1 MTSLPFVPSNPIVDA
16 IKALYGV
23 ATSVNTFI
31 DEHIAKLKAHEN
43 ETINTTGRVLEN
55 AKAGFGI
62 GYITPLILTATGQ
75 LLLGNQLNATAI
87 LASGMTLSNPLAMTC
102 GAIGAIY
109 YGWQALSEEEKNA
122 ILARLTTAFEVGV
135 ELIKSMISFVISSLG
150 SILSK
155 EKLAEFKNFV
165 ASAAENFGKT
175 LADITRDIKDKFFHV
190 MDWVGNAWKEA
201 STSVQEGAERTKDSV
216 KETFEK
222 MTKKSE

>member
-23 ATSVNTFI
+23 ATSVNAFI

-43 ETINTTGRVLEN
+43 ETINATGRVLEN

-75 LLLGNQLNATAI
+75 LLLGNQLNAAAI

-109 YGWQALSEEEKNA
+109 YGWQALSEEEKNS
-122 ILARLTTAFEVGV
+122 ILARLTEAFEVGV

-155 EKLAEFKNFV
+155 EKLAEFKKFV

-175 LADITRDIKDKFFHV
+175 LADITHDIKDKFFHV

>member
-23 ATSVNTFI
+23 ATTVNAFI

-43 ETINTTGRVLEN
+43 ETINATGRVLEN

-75 LLLGNQLNATAI
+75 LLLGNKLNATAI

-122 ILARLTTAFEVGV
+122 ILARLTAAFEVGV

>member
-122 ILARLTTAFEVGV
+122 ILARLTAAFEVGV

-190 MDWVGNAWKEA
+190 MEWVGNAWKEA

>member
-23 ATSVNTFI
+23 ATSVNTSI

-75 LLLGNQLNATAI
+75 LLLGNQLNAAAI

-122 ILARLTTAFEVGV
+122 ILARLTAAFEVGV
-135 ELIKSMISFVISSLG
+135 ELIKSMITFVISSLG

-175 LADITRDIKDKFFHV
+175 LVEITRDIKDKFFHV

>member
-122 ILARLTTAFEVGV
+122 ILVRLTAAFEVGV

>member
-1 MTSLPFVPSNPIVDA
+1 MTSLPFVPSNSIVDA

-23 ATSVNTFI
+23 ASGINDFI
-31 DEHIAKLKAHEN
+31 DKHIDELKNHTN
-43 ETINTTGRVLEN
+43 ETINATGRILEG

-75 LLLGNQLNATAI
+75 LILGNSLNATLI
-87 LASGMTLSNPLAMTC
+87 VASGLTFSNPLAMTC
-102 GAIGAIY
+102 GAIGAIF

-122 ILARLTTAFEVGV
+122 ILARLTAAFEVGV

>member
-122 ILARLTTAFEVGV
+122 ILARLTAAFEVGV

-150 SILSK
+150 CILSK

>member
-23 ATSVNTFI
+23 ATTVNAFI

-43 ETINTTGRVLEN
+43 ETIIATGRVLEN

-122 ILARLTTAFEVGV
+122 ILARLTAAFEVGV

>member
-23 ATSVNTFI
+23 AITVNAFI

-122 ILARLTTAFEVGV
+122 ILARLTAAFEVGV

>member
-23 ATSVNTFI
+23 ATTVNAFI

-43 ETINTTGRVLEN
+43 ETINATGRVLEN

-122 ILARLTTAFEVGV
+122 ILARLTAAFEVGV

-190 MDWVGNAWKEA
+190 MDWVGNAWKDA

>member
-109 YGWQALSEEEKNA
+109 YGWQALSEEEKNG
-122 ILARLTTAFEVGV
+122 ILARLTVAFEVGV

-222 MTKKSE
+222 MTRKSE

>member
-23 ATSVNTFI
+23 ATTVNAFI

-43 ETINTTGRVLEN
+43 ETINATGRVLEN

-87 LASGMTLSNPLAMTC
+87 MASGMTLSNPLAMTC

-122 ILARLTTAFEVGV
+122 ILARLTAAFEVGV

>member
-87 LASGMTLSNPLAMTC
+87 LDSGMTLSNPLAMTC

-122 ILARLTTAFEVGV
+122 ILARLTAAFEVGV

>member
-102 GAIGAIY
+102 GAVGAIY

-155 EKLAEFKNFV
+155 EKLVEFKNFV

>member
-23 ATSVNTFI
+23 ATSVNAFI

-43 ETINTTGRVLEN
+43 ETINATGRVLEN

-122 ILARLTTAFEVGV
+122 ILARLTAAFEVGV

-190 MDWVGNAWKEA
+190 MDWVGNAWKDV

>member
-23 ATSVNTFI
+23 ATSVNAFI

-43 ETINTTGRVLEN
+43 ETINATGRVLEN

-122 ILARLTTAFEVGV
+122 ILARLTAAFEVGV

-190 MDWVGNAWKEA
+190 MDWVGNAWKDA

-222 MTKKSE
+222 ITKKSE

>member
-23 ATSVNTFI
+23 ATSVNAFI

-75 LLLGNQLNATAI
+75 LLLGNQLNASAI

-122 ILARLTTAFEVGV
+122 ILARLTAAFEVGV

>member
-16 IKALYGV
+16 IKTLYGV
-23 ATSVNTFI
+23 ATTVNAFI

-43 ETINTTGRVLEN
+43 ETINATGRVLEN

-122 ILARLTTAFEVGV
+122 ILARLTAAFEVGV

-175 LADITRDIKDKFFHV
+175 LADITRDIKDKFFNV

>member
-23 ATSVNTFI
+23 AVGINKFI
-31 DEHIAKLKAHEN
+31 DEHIEKLKAHEN
-43 ETINTTGRVLEN
+43 ETIKTSGRILES

-75 LLLGNQLNATAI
+75 LLLGNQLNAAAI

-122 ILARLTTAFEVGV
+122 ILDKLTSAFEVGT
-135 ELIKSMISFVISSLG
+135 ELVKSMISYVVTSLG

-155 EKLAEFKNFV
+155 EKLAELKQFV
-165 ASAAENFGKT
+165 ASAAENFGNT
-175 LADITRDIKDKFFHV
+175 LADITRDIKDKFFNAL
-190 MDWVGNAWKEA
+190 DWVGDIFKDA
-201 STSVQEGAERTKDSV
+201 STTVQEGAERTKDSV

>member
-122 ILARLTTAFEVGV
+122 ILARLTAAFEVGV

-165 ASAAENFGKT
+165 ASASENFGKT

>member
-23 ATSVNTFI
+23 ASGINDFI
-31 DEHIAKLKAHEN
+31 DKHIAELKNHAN
-43 ETINTTGRVLEN
+43 ETINATGRILEG

-122 ILARLTTAFEVGV
+122 ILARLTAAFEVGV

-165 ASAAENFGKT
+165 ASAAGNFGKT